1 MGGDDSQKLLPWR
14 GIYFPSGA
22 QTSGSNY
29 EINNVTETAVGI
41 SWVPPPLAS
50 LALASATARLGH
62 FWKAQVGQFCRAPK
76 ANETLCRILPTNH
89 CRRASPHPEMPG
101 VCR

>member
-41 SWVPPPLAS
+41 SRGATTTGQSGQCLSYHPPGSFLES
-50 LALASATARLGH
+50 KGGSVLS
-62 FWKAQVGQFCRAPK
+62 RA
-76 ANETLCRILPTNH
+76 E
-89 CRRASPHPEMPG
+89 G
-101 VCR
+101 